1 MTQSICTLHRHAMH
15 SCAADHALLWQMQ
28 GKPCWQWCTTYLLGC
43 ACTQA
48 DRQTWGALLLF
59 STLSSTAVPRPKVR
73 PTTRLA
79 PKTYRNLAKIANTV
93 VLCSFMSFPRACTQ
107 SRPGCE
113 QKRVQLRLQKQL
125 KLASTEQASIVWS
138 SDGALHLSVS
148 NEECSQ
154 WPVDDSQAVLA
165 RSCDGQTLGACT
177 VWLWSVTPGH
187 AVLCLHECLCV

>member
-1 MTQSICTLHRHAMH
+1 MCIAHCTGMLCIHARLIMH
-15 SCAADHALLWQMQ
+15 CCGKCKVSHAGSGAQHIFL
-28 GKPCWQWCTTYLLGC
+28 
-43 ACTQA
+43 AVHESQA

-107 SRPGCE
+107 SQPGCA

-125 KLASTEQASIVWS
+125 KLASTKQASIVWS

-177 VWLWSVTPGH
+177 VWLWNVTPGH
-187 AVLCLHECLCV
+187 AVLCLHV